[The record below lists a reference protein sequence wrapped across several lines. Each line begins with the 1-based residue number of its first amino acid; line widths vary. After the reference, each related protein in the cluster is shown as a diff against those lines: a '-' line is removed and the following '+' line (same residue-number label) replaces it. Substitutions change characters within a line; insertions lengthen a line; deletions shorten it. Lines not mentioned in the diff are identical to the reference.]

1 MKIINSNKISR
12 EYIDWDD
19 IEYGDVFAYTDKE
32 SIDKWIGMKVC
43 NPDSGDMIVDFETSE
58 VYDDISNYNYVEIL
72 DAELKINISDNA
84 D

>member
-1 MKIINSNKISR
+1 MKIVDSNRINR

-32 SIDKWIGMKVC
+32 STEKWIGMKVR
-43 NPDSGDMIVDFETSE
+43 NPDDGDAIVDFETFE
-58 VYDDISNYNYVEIL
+58 VYYDVFNYNYVEIL
-72 DAELKINISDNA
+72 DAELKINISNNA

>member
-1 MKIINSNKISR
+1 MKIVDSNRINR

-19 IEYGDVFAYTDKE
+19 IEYGDVFVYTDKE
-32 SIDKWIGMKVC
+32 PTDKWIGMKVR
-43 NPDSGDMIVDFETSE
+43 NPDDGDAIVDFETFE
-58 VYDDISNYNYVEIL
+58 VYYDVFNYNYVEIL

>member
-1 MKIINSNKISR
+1 MKIVDSNRINR

-19 IEYGDVFAYTDKE
+19 IEYGDVFAYTYKE
-32 SIDKWIGMKVC
+32 STDRWIGMKVY
-43 NPDSGDMIVDFETSE
+43 NPDGGDVIVDFETFE
-58 VYDDISNYNYVEIL
+58 VYNDISNYNYVEIL

>member
-1 MKIINSNKISR
+1 MKIVDSNRINR

-32 SIDKWIGMKVC
+32 STEKWIGMKVC
-43 NPDSGDMIVDFETSE
+43 NPDGGDMIVDFETFE
-58 VYDDISNYNYVEIL
+58 VYNDISNYNYVEIL
-72 DAELKINISDNA
+72 DAKLKINISNNA

>member
-1 MKIINSNKISR
+1 MKIVDSNRINR

-32 SIDKWIGMKVC
+32 STDKWIGMKVG
-43 NPDSGDMIVDFETSE
+43 NPDGGDMIVDFETSE
-58 VYDDISNYNYVEIL
+58 VYNDISNYNYVEIL
-72 DAELKINISDNA
+72 NAELKINISNNA